1 MAEEAET
8 GFRSLSDLEEAAA
21 RSTRPDVWA
30 YVQGGSGEER
40 TLTANR
46 AAFERLR
53 LRPRMLRGIAEI
65 DLRSQYLGQSV
76 RVPWYI
82 APMAYQGDLCADGE
96 CATARAAANAG
107 CLSIFSTL
115 SSQSLEAI
123 AEAAPWAPR
132 WFQLYLQ
139 PELSGSLDLVHRAE
153 RAGYSAIVLTVDVP
167 LLAVRDRQSTGGF
180 AIDESR
186 PLGNGPHVVPPAR
199 VPVAAQGR
207 FHLRPPGSASW
218 EVLDRLREA
227 TRLPLV
233 VKGILRGDDAQRAV
247 EHGARAVIVSNHGGR
262 QLDGAVA
269 AIDALPEVL
278 TSVKGKAEVYVE
290 GGVRRASDI
299 LAALALGANGVGI
312 GRPVLWALLAS
323 GEPGVSQY
331 LRLLTEE
338 LANVMALAG
347 CRDVGDIGRDL
358 LV

>member
-1 MAEEAET
+1 MAEEAEA
-8 GFRSLSDLEEAAA
+8 GFRSLSDLEEAAG
-21 RSTRPDVWA
+21 RSARPDVWA

-40 TLTANR
+40 TLAANR
-46 AAFERLR
+46 AAFDHLR
-53 LRPRMLRGIAEI
+53 LRPRMLRGIAEV
-65 DLRSQYLGQSV
+65 DTRSRYLGQSV
-76 RVPWYI
+76 RVPWYV
-82 APMAYQGDLCADGE
+82 APMAYQGDLCPDGE
-96 CATARAAANAG
+96 CATARAAADAG

-153 RAGYSAIVLTVDVP
+153 KAGYSALVLTVDVP

-180 AIDESR
+180 AIDETR

-199 VPVAAQGR
+199 VPVPADGK
-207 FHLRPPGSASW
+207 FLLRPPGSASW
-218 EVLDRLREA
+218 DVLDRLREA

-233 VKGILRGDDAQRAV
+233 VKGILRGDDAKRAV

-262 QLDGAVA
+262 QLDGAVP
-269 AIDALPEVL
+269 AIEALPDVL
-278 TSVKGKAEVYVE
+278 AAVKGQAEVYVE
-290 GGVRRASDI
+290 GGVRRGSDVI
-299 LAALALGANGVGI
+299 AALALGANGVGI
-312 GRPVLWALLAS
+312 GRPFLWALLA
-323 GEPGVSQY
+323 GGQPGVARY
-331 LRLLTEE
+331 LRLLTDE
-338 LANVMALAG
+338 LVNAMALAG